1 MSGYTRIAGI
11 MLPTGHRIL
20 PRTPQGQ
27 TLTEPRLISLELS
40 EITFA

>member
-1 MSGYTRIAGI
+1 MV
-11 MLPTGHRIL
+11 PTGHRIL

-27 TLTEPRLISLELS
+27 ALAEPLLISIDVS